1 MQSLDVLRAAKGVG
15 VYTKSSIM
23 LGLGE
28 TDEEV
33 RFNKGNVR
41 DRQNGKLGDCKLG
54 LGETNEEV
62 RACTQRGPLH
72 SAANI
77 FLRKWLQ
84 CWCAC

>member
-33 RFNKGNVR
+33 CLNTGNVR
-41 DRQNGKLGDCKLG
+41 DTTESWATASWASTRPMRRCTLAHSGVHFIG
-54 LGETNEEV
+54 LPT
-62 RACTQRGPLH
+62 PL
-72 SAANI
+72 
-77 FLRKWLQ
+77 LRKWLQ